1 MELVKATLS
10 MVFQFV
16 LSKVSTFVSPCAELG
31 LRILARMPSNPVL
44 EQHNQGT
51 SVHQAR
57 VEREAARSW
66 IKGCLFRVSERS
78 LGSSLPSV
86 DIQKQQ
92 ENEKGPIQSSFK

>member
-16 LSKVSTFVSPCAELG
+16 LSEVSTFVSSCAELG

-57 VEREAARSW
+57 VEGGHVPEL
-66 IKGCLFRVSERS
+66 KGAFSEY
-78 LGSSLPSV
+78 LKEVWGVVYLV
-86 DIQKQQ
+86 
-92 ENEKGPIQSSFK
+92 

>member
-1 MELVKATLS
+1 

-16 LSKVSTFVSPCAELG
+16 LSKVSTFVPSCAELG
-31 LRILARMPSNPVL
+31 LRILARMPSTPVL

-57 VEREAARSW
+57 VEREAAHSW
-66 IKGCLFRVSERS
+66 IEGCLFRVSES

-92 ENEKGPIQSSFK
+92 ENEKGPIQSTFFFK